1 MSSNGIKKIVVNLD
15 ALQMKAP
22 KKQTKKRPTIVP
34 NKLKDTF
41 LKQVQHHK
49 SLANAQK
56 KHNVDANKY
65 TDDFNSSI
73 EYLNNIKKTMQPVHS
88 DLPSELMESTIT
100 TTNIIPKLVD
110 PISSPALT
118 LTPDITIPSIQTPGK
133 YAVDNDVPYGCLK
146 NGVKQTFKNWTRN
159 NRSSLPTPTPSTSFS
174 LPTPSTSP
182 SLLSSITTPSPS
194 LPSTSPSLPST
205 SPSPSPSLPSSI
217 TTPSPSLPS
226 SANVSI
232 IEPINNTQSN
242 NTNKSI
248 PLTIIKRHVIG
259 KSKKSRHVGVLI
271 KNVNTRKIIIS
282 AHKDLKKTNINEV
295 RNHLKNNGLLKVGT
309 TAPID
314 LLRQT
319 YEASILA
326 GNINNKNEETLY
338 HNFVNDK
345 EI

>member
-49 SLANAQK
+49 SLANAQQ

-73 EYLNNIKKTMQPVHS
+73 EYLNNIKKTIQPVHS
-88 DLPSELMESTIT
+88 DLPSELMESS
-100 TTNIIPKLVD
+100 TTNILPKLVEVSAA
-110 PISSPALT
+110 PV
-118 LTPDITIPSIQTPGK
+118 TPDITIPYIQTPSK

-159 NRSSLPTPTPSTSFS
+159 NRSSPSPSTSFSLPITTSPSTSFSLPITSTPSTSFS
-174 LPTPSTSP
+174 LPITPSPSTSFSLPTTPSTS
-182 SLLSSITTPSPS
+182 T
-194 LPSTSPSLPST
+194 
-205 SPSPSPSLPSSI
+205 
-217 TTPSPSLPS
+217 
-226 SANVSI
+226 VS
-232 IEPINNTQSN
+232 IEPIINAQSN
-242 NTNKSI
+242 NTNKPV
-248 PLTIIKRHVIG
+248 PLTTIKRHVIG